1 MYRFDIDINPV
12 IAGKE
17 IHLEGICEMLSSDT
31 FKVTMTEPYKGLS
44 VTKHFDDA
52 EEMDMDATF
61 SKVEKGKFSIEVQ
74 KSEGVSGLI
83 IYT

>member
-17 IHLEGICEMLSSDT
+17 IQLEGICEMISSDT

-44 VTKHFDDA
+44 VIKHFDNA
-52 EEMDMDATF
+52 GEMDMDATF
-61 SKVEKGKFSIEVQ
+61 SQVERDLIKLYEQETKRI
-74 KSEGVSGLI
+74 GLK
-83 IYT
+83 

>member
-17 IHLEGICEMLSSDT
+17 IQLEGICEMISSDT

-44 VTKHFDDA
+44 VIKHFDNA
-52 EEMDMDATF
+52 GEMDMDATF
-61 SKVEKGKFSIEVQ
+61 SKVEKDLTTLYEEETKRIES
-74 KSEGVSGLI
+74 K
-83 IYT
+83 

>member
-17 IHLEGICEMLSSDT
+17 IQLEGICEMISSDT

-44 VTKHFDDA
+44 VTKHFDDV

-61 SKVEKGKFSIEVQ
+61 LKVEKDLITLFEQETKRIES
-74 KSEGVSGLI
+74 K
-83 IYT
+83 

>member
-12 IAGKE
+12 IAVKE

-44 VTKHFDDA
+44 VTKHFDDV
-52 EEMDMDATF
+52 EEMDMYATF
-61 SKVEKGKFSIEVQ
+61 SKVEKDLITLFEQETKHIES
-74 KSEGVSGLI
+74 K
-83 IYT
+83 

>member
-17 IHLEGICEMLSSDT
+17 IHLEGICEILSSDT

-44 VTKHFDDA
+44 VTRHFDDA
-52 EEMDMDATF
+52 GEMDMDATF
-61 SKVEKGKFSIEVQ
+61 SKVEKDLIKLYEQETKRI
-74 KSEGVSGLI
+74 GLK
-83 IYT
+83 

>member
-12 IAGKE
+12 ISGKK

-44 VTKHFDDA
+44 VTKHYDDV

-61 SKVEKGKFSIEVQ
+61 SMVEKDLIKLYEQETKRI
-74 KSEGVSGLI
+74 GLK
-83 IYT
+83 

>member
-17 IHLEGICEMLSSDT
+17 IQLEGICEMISSDT

-52 EEMDMDATF
+52 GEMDMDATF
-61 SKVEKGKFSIEVQ
+61 SKVEKDLIKLYEQETKRI
-74 KSEGVSGLI
+74 GLK
-83 IYT
+83 

>member
-44 VTKHFDDA
+44 VTKQNTL
-52 EEMDMDATF
+52 MMQ
-61 SKVEKGKFSIEVQ
+61 EKWIWTQPFQRLKR
-74 KSEGVSGLI
+74 
-83 IYT
+83 T